1 MLILIKNLN
10 NHKIINNDN
19 DNQHLIFLFNLN
31 IMHN

>member
-19 DNQHLIFLFNLN
+19 DNQYLIFLFNLN